1 MMSECLQCKCEVRP
15 QGTSK
20 QDYPGTKVAGPRG
33 YCAACYE
40 IKRKNGDFQGVP
52 RGKRGKPIVRV
63 PRQRTSKRVAAEPVG
78 EAREVLTR
86 VYLTPSTYKTLRR
99 AKVDVGTVLSRV
111 ADQLAAEV
119 NHRA

>member
-1 MMSECLQCKCEVRP
+1 MKRCTHCSRQMRP
-15 QGTSK
+15 MGTFK
-20 QDYPGTKVAGPRG
+20 RDHPGTLAPGAGG
-33 YCAACYE
+33 LCNVCYARQ
-40 IKRKNGDFQGVP
+40 KGFKSYGGSRPVSSRRAPAQVVVP
-52 RGKRGKPIVRV
+52 
-63 PRQRTSKRVAAEPVG
+63 TG

>member
-1 MMSECLQCKCEVRP
+1 MKRCTHCSRQMRP
-15 QGTSK
+15 LGTLK
-20 QDYPGTKVAGPRG
+20 RDHPGTLAPGAGGLCNVCYARQKGFNG
-33 YCAACYE
+33 YSGS
-40 IKRKNGDFQGVP
+40 RPVSSRRVP
-52 RGKRGKPIVRV
+52 APIVV
-63 PRQRTSKRVAAEPVG
+63 PTG

-99 AKVDVGTVLSRV
+99 AKVDVGTVLSKV

>member
-1 MMSECLQCKCEVRP
+1 MKRCIHCSRQMRP
-15 QGTSK
+15 MGTLK
-20 QDYPGTKVAGPRG
+20 RDHPGTLAPGAGGLCNVCYARQKGFKSYGGSSVKQPRK
-33 YCAACYE
+33 A
-40 IKRKNGDFQGVP
+40 VP
-52 RGKRGKPIVRV
+52 APVVV
-63 PRQRTSKRVAAEPVG
+63 PTG

-119 NHRA
+119 NRRA